1 MHLPGPLRHP
11 RAQGQP
17 RPSNFRPFLILLS
30 TAAPRP
36 GRGAV
41 RLECGGLPPLF
52 FHPQPE
58 PHTLPSLNPQQL
70 AITNLD
76 GETVLLDAA
85 LLAN

>member
-1 MHLPGPLRHP
+1 
-11 RAQGQP
+11 
-17 RPSNFRPFLILLS
+17 
-30 TAAPRP
+30 
-36 GRGAV
+36 
-41 RLECGGLPPLF
+41 LECGGLPPLF